1 MNSVEEV
8 LQRNDL
14 VYDVLPP
21 RWVFGLPIGNGEV
34 GGMVWVRDSTQLI
47 ITLDHVWAWDNRS
60 HPIKDPDR
68 FNYQSFRAAIEAHDK
83 SFLDIIPFHHHWHLP
98 AKTHVGRV
106 VIDFGQRISGTA
118 RLELISAEVRTSLQ
132 TESGDV
138 VSISVLALADRPVIA
153 IDHGPLTDIKDMRI
167 ERISSAKLRPDAP
180 EWAKL
185 PEHISGKKGSVE
197 WIRQD
202 ISQDSS
208 IALGL
213 LPGETRSHVTV
224 QVGAMQSDLLDDAVA
239 VLKEVTADDNRFRD
253 RHRIWWRDFWI
264 RSAVQ
269 LPDPHFES
277 LWYMGLY
284 LLAASSRGGG
294 TPVSLHGL
302 WQPDGREPPQQGF
315 FIFDFYPQ
323 YWGIHTANQQQ
334 LGTVYTDYF
343 LSRMPHFKKQAKE
356 FFGWDGLCIPGFIG
370 GDGTWL
376 VTDSRVFLWPGT
388 TAWVAQHFWW
398 HYLYGGDEE
407 FLREKAY
414 PFLRECMLFYE
425 GLLEKGTDRRYH
437 VPLTNSPEWGNPL
450 SPEIWGTDDTMGL
463 SCIRFVV
470 SALLE
475 AVDIL
480 GTDEAHIDLWKDIA
494 DNLAPYPVDDQ
505 KIFKEGVPGSE
516 TRSNG
521 LALMGDFSYTHS
533 HRHLSH
539 LAPIYPCGDLNLDG
553 SPEEISLIHQCME
566 NLVAKGYWEWA
577 GWSFVWASC
586 VAARAGWREMA
597 HWTLAQFADKF
608 ASCNTFNMNTDW
620 KISGVS
626 THRNAIS
633 YCQDGNMAAV
643 AAVNEMLLQSWGG
656 RIRVF
661 PSCPSHWRTVRFDKL
676 LAEGG
681 IEVSAVR
688 LEGRT
693 LGVRL
698 ASKTVTR
705 VKLRNPFG
713 DAGGFIGDQ
722 LIAPNTQD
730 DLILDLNAVEDLWIT
745 ATQGTSLTALAEVSV
760 QRPESQRNPYGLKH
774 LTAELSSDCFN
785 DLEESRT

>member
-1 MNSVEEV
+1 
-8 LQRNDL
+8 
-14 VYDVLPP
+14 
-21 RWVFGLPIGNGEV
+21 
-34 GGMVWVRDSTQLI
+34 
-47 ITLDHVWAWDNRS
+47 
-60 HPIKDPDR
+60 
-68 FNYQSFRAAIEAHDK
+68 
-83 SFLDIIPFHHHWHLP
+83 
-98 AKTHVGRV
+98 
-106 VIDFGQRISGTA
+106 
-118 RLELISAEVRTSLQ
+118 
-132 TESGDV
+132 
-138 VSISVLALADRPVIA
+138 
-153 IDHGPLTDIKDMRI
+153 
-167 ERISSAKLRPDAP
+167 
-180 EWAKL
+180 
-185 PEHISGKKGSVE
+185 
-197 WIRQD
+197 
-202 ISQDSS
+202 
-208 IALGL
+208 
-213 LPGETRSHVTV
+213 
-224 QVGAMQSDLLDDAVA
+224 
-239 VLKEVTADDNRFRD
+239 
-253 RHRIWWRDFWI
+253 
-264 RSAVQ
+264 
-269 LPDPHFES
+269 
-277 LWYMGLY
+277 
-284 LLAASSRGGG
+284 
-294 TPVSLHGL
+294 
-302 WQPDGREPPQQGF
+302 
-315 FIFDFYPQ
+315 
-323 YWGIHTANQQQ
+323 
-334 LGTVYTDYF
+334 
-343 LSRMPHFKKQAKE
+343 
-356 FFGWDGLCIPGFIG
+356 
-370 GDGTWL
+370 
-376 VTDSRVFLWPGT
+376 
-388 TAWVAQHFWW
+388 
-398 HYLYGGDEE
+398 
-407 FLREKAY
+407 
-414 PFLRECMLFYE
+414 
-425 GLLEKGTDRRYH
+425 
-437 VPLTNSPEWGNPL
+437 
-450 SPEIWGTDDTMGL
+450 MGL
-463 SCIRFVV
+463 SCTRFVV

-553 SPEEISLIHQCME
+553 SPEEISLIHQSME

-760 QRPESQRNPYGLKH
+760 QRPESERNPYGLKH
-774 LTAELSSDCFN
+774 LTAELFSDCFK
-785 DLEESRT
+785 DLEECCT

>member
-1 MNSVEEV
+1 MKPTEDV
-8 LQRNDL
+8 LQRNSL

-34 GGMVWVRDSTQLI
+34 GGMVWVRDDTQLI
-47 ITLDHVWAWDNRS
+47 VTLDHVWAWDNRS
-60 HPIKDPDR
+60 HPLKDSDR
-68 FNYQSFRAAIEAHDK
+68 FNYQSFREAIEANDR

-106 VIDFGQRISGTA
+106 VIDFGERISGTA
-118 RLELISAEVRTSLQ
+118 VLDLINAEVRISLK
-132 TESGDV
+132 TEPGDTY
-138 VSISVLALADRPVIA
+138 SISALALADRPVIA
-153 IDHGPLTDIKDMRI
+153 IDHGPLTNIKGIRI
-167 ERISSAKLRPDAP
+167 ERISSTKLRPDAP
-180 EWAKL
+180 EWARM
-185 PEHISGKKGSVE
+185 PEHLSGKKGKVD
-197 WIRQD
+197 WIRQE
-202 ISQDSS
+202 IPNSSS
-208 IALGL
+208 IALAL
-213 LPGETRSHVTV
+213 LPGETCSHVTV
-224 QVGAMQSDLLDDAVA
+224 QVGPKQSDVLDDAAAILSDVSSDIE
-239 VLKEVTADDNRFRD
+239 KCRD
-253 RHRIWWRDFWI
+253 RHLAWWRDFWN

-269 LPDPHFES
+269 LPDPQFES

-284 LLAASSRGGG
+284 LLAASNRIGG

-323 YWGIHTANQQQ
+323 YWGIHTANHQE
-334 LGTVYTDYF
+334 LGAVYTDYF
-343 LSRMPHFKKQAKE
+343 LSRMPRFKEQSKA

-398 HYLYGGDEE
+398 HYLYSGDEE

-425 GLLEKGTDRRYH
+425 SVLEKGEDGQFH
-437 VPLTNSPEWGNPL
+437 LPLTNSPEWGNPL
-450 SPEIWGTDDTMGL
+450 DPEIWGTDDTMGL

-470 SALLE
+470 NALLT
-475 AVDIL
+475 AVNIL
-480 GTDEAHIDLWKDIA
+480 ETDEPHIDLWRGIA
-494 DNLAPYPVDDQ
+494 DHLAPYPVDNQ
-505 KIFKEGVPGSE
+505 EIFKEGVPGSE
-516 TRSNG
+516 RRTNG
-521 LALMGDFSYTHS
+521 LALMGEFSYTHS

-539 LAPIYPCGDLNLDG
+539 LAPVFPCGDLNLDG
-553 SPEEISLIHQCME
+553 SREEISLIRQSME

-586 VAARAGWREMA
+586 IASRAGWREMA
-597 HWTLAQFADKF
+597 QWTLTQFAEKF
-608 ASCNTFNMNTDW
+608 ASCNTFNVNADW
-620 KISGVS
+620 KISGIS

-633 YCQDGNMAAV
+633 YCQDGNMSAV

-661 PSCPSHWRTVRFDKL
+661 PACPSHWRTVRFDKL

-688 LEGRT
+688 LEGCT
-693 LGVRL
+693 LGVGL
-698 ASKTVTR
+698 ASRRTAR
-705 VKLRNPFG
+705 VRLRNPFEN
-713 DAGGFIGDQ
+713 AGGFVGDR
-722 LIAPNTQD
+722 LLAPNAGG
-730 DLILDLNAVEDLWIT
+730 DLILDLNADEEVWIT
-745 ATQGTSLTALAEVSV
+745 AAPGADLATLAEVCV
-760 QRPESQRNPYGLKH
+760 QRPESDRNPYGLKH
-774 LTAELSSDCFN
+774 VSTELFSDCFN
-785 DLEESRT
+785 DLEENRN